1 MKNFTQLC
9 WVNLAFIVAMGMVP
23 ICGFGQNSDSIKSK
37 KVSIGFNYSG
47 DYSYRSLKATD
58 SYRDIVEMY
67 DSLEH
72 AKYGSTFGI
81 SGIYSISDKFSV
93 SIGLLFADKGEK
105 TKVLQGANTYSFKRY
120 YYFLDIPIKVD
131 YFFHKQSFY
140 ATVGVSPNIFLSSAV
155 KDLEENTKERD
166 NSKFNTVNLSCLGGI
181 GVSQQLSESW
191 KFRSE
196 IVYRRSVQPIM
207 DSPIKRN
214 LFSVG
219 LNVGFVYKL

>member
-9 WVNLAFIVAMGMVP
+9 WVNLVFIVAIGMVP
-23 ICGFGQNSDSIKSK
+23 ICGFAQNSDSIKSN

-58 SYRDIVEMY
+58 SYKDIVEMY
-67 DSLEH
+67 DSIEH

-81 SGIYSISDKFSV
+81 SGIYSVSDKFSV

-105 TKVLQGANTYSFKRY
+105 TKVLLGANTYTSKRY
-120 YYFLDIPIKVD
+120 YYYLDIPVKAD
-131 YFFHKQSFY
+131 YFFYKNSFY
-140 ATVGVSPNIFLSSAV
+140 ATVGVSPNIFLSSEV
-155 KDLEENTKERD
+155 KNLEENTKERD
-166 NSKFNTVNLSCLGGI
+166 NSKFSTINVACIAGI
-181 GVSQQLSESW
+181 GLCQQLSESW
-191 KFRSE
+191 KFKSE
-196 IVYRRSVQPIM
+196 IVYRRSLQSIM

-214 LFSVG
+214 LYSVG